1 MCSGIEGLA
10 GDPIQVLSMISDNH
24 FVMEVKKD
32 YEPSMVTAFIRLNGV
47 TVGCVANRTERYED
61 GKRQMSLRLLY
72 PARAVTRQWS

>member
-1 MCSGIEGLA
+1 
-10 GDPIQVLSMISDNH
+10 MISDNH

-61 GKRQMSLRLLY
+61 GKKADEFEGCFIRQGL
-72 PARAVTRQWS
+72 